1 MRKLTESRWTGIALA
16 ALGVLMMVAGIHRGE
31 MVVVLTKAVNL
42 CMECI
47 GIG

>member
-1 MRKLTESRWTGIALA
+1 MKRKRFLLQLGLLALSA
-16 ALGVLMMVAGIHRGE
+16 ALILMGIGRGE
-31 MVVVLTKAVNL
+31 AAVVLRKAVNL

>member
-1 MRKLTESRWTGIALA
+1 MTKGNALRLGLLALSLILILAGIA
-16 ALGVLMMVAGIHRGE
+16 RGE
-31 MVVVLTKAVNL
+31 ADMVLQKAVNL

>member
-1 MRKLTESRWTGIALA
+1 MKGKKTEAIRIVLLFLSIVMIVI
-16 ALGVLMMVAGIHRGE
+16 GVVNGE
-31 MVVVLTKAVNL
+31 VQTVFTKAVNL